1 MFSFFV
7 RVFLVIFALWI
18 VRRVLGMLFGEPR
31 KQPRPEGKEVKGAGN
46 KMVRDPVCGMYLD
59 PRLGVRLDQKKE
71 ILYFCS
77 DECRRKYLA

>member
-7 RVFLVIFALWI
+7 RALLVIFALWI
-18 VRRVLGMLFGEPR
+18 VRRVLGMLLGEPR
-31 KQPRPEGKEVKGAGN
+31 KQEGSEGNEMKGAGN

-59 PRLGVRLDQKKE
+59 PRLGVRLEQKKE